1 MPPAISAITVPNGRV
16 KVRYV
21 TPDLIAAE
29 QKLADNFY
37 ATGQIPDKVNA
48 KDVVDNLLTPSFTS

>member
-1 MPPAISAITVPNGRV
+1 M
-16 KVRYV
+16 

-37 ATGQIPDKVNA
+37 TTGQIPDKVDA
-48 KDVVDNLLTPSFTS
+48 KNVVDNLLTPSFKT

>member
-1 MPPAISAITVPNGRV
+1 M
-16 KVRYV
+16 RYV

-37 ATGQIPDKVNA
+37 ATGQIPDKVDA
-48 KDVVDNLLTPSFTS
+48 KDVVDNLLSPAFTA